1 MAKKKFASPFVFTVQ
16 PTVSPVEDPVI
27 GNGSAHG
34 YVDDE
39 GASQAWP
46 MPYGLWLDEVGTDV
60 DGSGGIPDWNDYY
73 QWFVNN
79 GLNTDLMEPAENPNP

>member
-16 PTVSPVEDPVI
+16 PVDDPVI
-27 GNGSAHG
+27 GNASAHG

-60 DGSGGIPDWNDYY
+60 DGSGGIPDWNDYKA
-73 QWFVNN
+73 WFVNN